1 MALAHNAVQEW
12 NDASRHLLH
21 NCAIGHTIMNK
32 RVLTALYLVSLML
45 LSGCLGSVRDE
56 VVTTELPEDWQT
68 RIGRTVSQPQL
79 VQYDSC
85 MELEYNLKSS
95 IAEEYRTQLLQAV
108 EELYYYGGGF
118 FDDGMVAESAMEDS
132 SASAGSAQPQTRTA
146 GEDFSGTNNQEQGV
160 DEADFIKTDGYYIY
174 VLQGSTLSIM
184 SIPEFGEIDFAS
196 NTTIEGSPISM
207 MLQGDRLIVLS
218 SYNPWSIDSEDPLY
232 EYLRWGGDYSEWR
245 VNSMTK
251 YTTYDISNRTQP
263 EIVQELY
270 LEGYN
275 VDAREIDGSIRAIT
289 HSWLNIPNL
298 MSWLNMPSVYYDLKW
313 DDPERK
319 VYREMIA
326 YETIQSNDE
335 ILGAMDLED
344 LIPKIYQRTNGEI
357 IQHDMRS
364 ESCTNFAKP
373 MDGSSRGFTNIL
385 SLDLFSPTFD
395 FESDHL
401 LGNHPLVYASK
412 DALVLTENSWD
423 WWWFW
428 GQDDAMEMTNIHT
441 FDISVPGVTTYTGSG
456 RIDGQILNQFSI
468 SEYEGVLRVATT
480 VGQWNRWWMDDPEPM
495 SSSVITLVRG
505 VDIETDQQVLL
516 EYGRL
521 DGIAE
526 NERIWSARFVEDRA
540 YLVTFEQIDPLWTI
554 DLSNPT
560 TPTILGE
567 LEVPGVSTYI
577 HPLHD
582 DMLLT
587 IGMGPAGEDGLG
599 LDWSSTRLSTFNISD
614 LTQPAVADTLML
626 SPVEDPETSG
636 WTWSYSEAKY
646 EHKAFQYWGPKE
658 MLAVPLSTY
667 RWVESY
673 NDEGRYNW
681 HYEYVSKAIIV
692 NVDEATGAMSI
703 HGEVN
708 HSSLINQDEGNYW
721 WGGNEN
727 IRRTIFMGD
736 YIYAFSGAGITAHN
750 LTSMELSDVEVFDLD
765 QPEYEYY
772 LY

>member
-1 MALAHNAVQEW
+1 
-12 NDASRHLLH
+12 
-21 NCAIGHTIMNK
+21 MNK
-32 RVLTALYLVSLML
+32 RMVTSIGLVLLML
-45 LSGCLGSVRDE
+45 AAGCIGNVRDE
-56 VVTTELPEDWQT
+56 INFTELPDDWKTKTQ
-68 RIGRTVSQPQL
+68 RTISQPQL
-79 VQYDSC
+79 VQFDSC
-85 MELEYNLKSS
+85 DNMEYSLKAS
-95 IAEEYRTQLLQAV
+95 IAEEYRTELLQAV
-108 EELYYYGGGF
+108 EEMYYWGGGWLE
-118 FDDGMVAESAMEDS
+118 DGMVAEAAMDGDAATS
-132 SASAGSAQPQTRTA
+132 NVAKSQPTRTE

-174 VLQGSTLSIM
+174 VLQGSSLSIM
-184 SIPEFGEIDFAS
+184 EIPEFGEIEFAS
-196 NTTIEGSPISM
+196 NSTIEGSPISM
-207 MLQGDRLIVLS
+207 MLQDDRLIVLS
-218 SYNPWSIDSEDPLY
+218 SYNPWSISSEDDLY
-232 EYLRWGGDYSEWR
+232 EYLRWDGEYSQWR
-245 VNSMTK
+245 VNSLTK
-251 YTTYDISNRTQP
+251 YTTFDISNRSSP
-263 EIVQELY
+263 EIIQELY

-289 HSWLNIPNL
+289 HSWLNIPGLSN
-298 MSWLNMPSVYYDLKW
+298 WLNMPSAYYELQW

-319 VYREMIA
+319 TYREMIA
-326 YETIQSNDE
+326 YETIQANDE
-335 ILGAMDLED
+335 VLEAIALED
-344 LIPKIYQRTNGEI
+344 LVPKIYQRVGGEI
-357 IQHDMRS
+357 IEHDMRS
-364 ESCTNFAKP
+364 ESCENFAQP
-373 MDGSSRGFTNIL
+373 MDGFSRGFTNIL

-401 LGNHPLVYASK
+401 LSNHPLVYASK

-428 GQDDAMEMTNIHT
+428 GQDEVDEMTNIHT

-456 RIDGQILNQFSI
+456 RIDGQILNQFCI
-468 SEYEGVLRVATT
+468 SEHEGVLRIATT
-480 VGQWNRWWMDDPEPM
+480 VGQWNRWWMEDPEPM
-495 SSSVITLVRG
+495 SSSIVTLVRG
-505 VDIETDQQVLL
+505 VNPETDQQVLL

-526 NERIWSARFVEDRA
+526 DERIWSARFVEDRA

-554 DLSNPT
+554 DLSDPA

-582 DMLLT
+582 GMLLT

-614 LTQPAVADTLML
+614 VTQPAVADTLML
-626 SPVEDPETSG
+626 SPVNDPEDNR

-667 RWVESY
+667 RYIESH
-673 NDEGRYNW
+673 DEDVGYHW
-681 HYEYVSKAIIV
+681 SYEYISKAIIV
-692 NVDEATGAMSI
+692 NVDEATGSMSI

-708 HSSLINQDEGNYW
+708 HSSLLNDEERNHW

-727 IRRTIFMGD
+727 IRRTVFMGD
-736 YIYAFSGAGITAHN
+736 YIYAISGAGITAHH
-750 LTSMELSDVEVFDLD
+750 LDTMELSDVVMFEV
-765 QPEYEYY
+765 EYSEYAY
-772 LY
+772 YY

>member
-1 MALAHNAVQEW
+1 
-12 NDASRHLLH
+12 
-21 NCAIGHTIMNK
+21 MNK
-32 RVLTALYLVSLML
+32 RMVTSIVLVLLML
-45 LSGCLGSVRDE
+45 AAGCIGNVRDE
-56 VVTTELPEDWQT
+56 IITELPDDWKTKTQ
-68 RIGRTVSQPQL
+68 RTISQPQL
-79 VQYDSC
+79 VQFDSC
-85 MELEYNLKSS
+85 DDMEYSLKAS
-95 IAEEYRTQLLQAV
+95 IAEEYRTELLQAV
-108 EELYYYGGGF
+108 EEQYYYGWGM
-118 FDDGMVAESAMEDS
+118 FDDGMVAESAMDGDS
-132 SASAGSAQPQTRTA
+132 MASTGSSQPQTRTQ

-174 VLQGSTLSIM
+174 VLQGSSLSIM
-184 SIPEFGEIDFAS
+184 EIPEFGEIEFAS
-196 NTTIEGSPISM
+196 NSSIEGSPISM
-207 MLQGDRLIVLS
+207 MLQDDRLIVLS
-218 SYNPWSIDSEDPLY
+218 SYNPWSINSEDDLY
-232 EYLRWGGDYSEWR
+232 EYLRWGGEYSQWR
-245 VNSMTK
+245 VNSLTK
-251 YTTYDISNRTQP
+251 YTTFDISNRSSP
-263 EIVQELY
+263 EIIQELY
-270 LEGYN
+270 LEGYS

-289 HSWLNIPNL
+289 HSWLNIPGLSN
-298 MSWLNMPSVYYDLKW
+298 WLNMPSAYYELQW

-319 VYREMIA
+319 TYREMIA
-326 YETIQSNDE
+326 YETIQANDE
-335 ILGAMDLED
+335 VLEAIALED
-344 LIPKIYQRTNGEI
+344 LVPKIYQRVGGEI
-357 IQHDMRS
+357 IEHDMRS
-364 ESCTNFAKP
+364 ESCENFAQP
-373 MDGSSRGFTNIL
+373 MDGFSRGFTNIL
-385 SLDLFSPTFD
+385 SLDLFSTTFD

-401 LGNHPLVYASK
+401 LSNHPLVYASK

-428 GQDDAMEMTNIHT
+428 GQDEVDEMTNIHT

-456 RIDGQILNQFSI
+456 RIDGQILNQFCI
-468 SEYEGVLRVATT
+468 SEHEGVLRIATT

-495 SSSVITLVRG
+495 SSSIVTLVRG
-505 VDIETDQQVLL
+505 VNPETDQQVLL

-526 NERIWSARFVEDRA
+526 DERIWSARFVEDRA

-554 DLSNPT
+554 DLSDPA

-582 DMLLT
+582 GMLLT

-614 LTQPAVADTLML
+614 VTQPAVADTLML
-626 SPVEDPETSG
+626 SPVNDPEDNR

-667 RWVESY
+667 RYIESH
-673 NDEGRYNW
+673 DEDVGYHW
-681 HYEYVSKAIIV
+681 SYEYISKAIIV
-692 NVDEATGAMSI
+692 NVDEATGSMSI

-708 HSSLINQDEGNYW
+708 HSSLLNDEGRNHW

-736 YIYAFSGAGITAHN
+736 YIYAISGAGITAHH
-750 LTSMELSDVEVFDLD
+750 LDTMELSDVVMFEVEY
-765 QPEYEYY
+765 PEYAYY
-772 LY
+772 DY

>member
-1 MALAHNAVQEW
+1 
-12 NDASRHLLH
+12 
-21 NCAIGHTIMNK
+21 MNK
-32 RVLTALYLVSLML
+32 RMVISIGLVLLML
-45 LSGCLGSVRDE
+45 AAGCIGNVRDE
-56 VVTTELPEDWQT
+56 INVTVLPEDWKTKTQ
-68 RIGRTVSQPQL
+68 RTISQPQL
-79 VQYDSC
+79 VQFDSC
-85 MELEYNLKSS
+85 DNMEYSLKAS
-95 IAEEYRTQLLQAV
+95 IAEEYRTELLQAV
-108 EELYYYGGGF
+108 EEMYYWGGGWLE
-118 FDDGMVAESAMEDS
+118 DGMVAE
-132 SASAGSAQPQTRTA
+132 ASMDGDTATSNVAKSQPTRTE

-174 VLQGSTLSIM
+174 VLQGSSLSIM
-184 SIPEFGEIDFAS
+184 EIPEFGEIEFAS
-196 NTTIEGSPISM
+196 NSSIEGSPISM
-207 MLQGDRLIVLS
+207 MLQDDRLIVLS
-218 SYNPWSIDSEDPLY
+218 SYNPWSISSEDDLY
-232 EYLRWGGDYSEWR
+232 EYLRWDGEYSQWR
-245 VNSMTK
+245 VNSLTK
-251 YTTYDISNRTQP
+251 YTTFDISNRSSP
-263 EIVQELY
+263 EIIQELY

-289 HSWLNIPNL
+289 HSWLNIPGLSN
-298 MSWLNMPSVYYDLKW
+298 WLNMPSAYYELQW

-319 VYREMIA
+319 TYREMIA
-326 YETIQSNDE
+326 YETIQANDE
-335 ILGAMDLED
+335 VLEAIALED
-344 LIPKIYQRTNGEI
+344 LVPKIYQRVGGEI
-357 IQHDMRS
+357 IEHDMRS
-364 ESCTNFAKP
+364 ESCENFAQP
-373 MDGSSRGFTNIL
+373 MDGFSRGFTNIL

-401 LGNHPLVYASK
+401 LSNHPLVYASK

-428 GQDDAMEMTNIHT
+428 GQDEVDEMTNIHT

-456 RIDGQILNQFSI
+456 RIDGQILNQFCI
-468 SEYEGVLRVATT
+468 SEHEGVLRIATT
-480 VGQWNRWWMDDPEPM
+480 VGQWNRWWMEDPEPM
-495 SSSVITLVRG
+495 SSSIVTLVRG
-505 VDIETDQQVLL
+505 VNPETDQQVLL

-526 NERIWSARFVEDRA
+526 DERIWSARFVEDRA

-554 DLSNPT
+554 DLSDPA

-582 DMLLT
+582 GMLLT

-614 LTQPAVADTLML
+614 VTQPAVADTLML
-626 SPVEDPETSG
+626 SPVNDPEDNR

-667 RWVESY
+667 RYIESH
-673 NDEGRYNW
+673 DEDIGYHW
-681 HYEYVSKAIIV
+681 SYEYISKAIIV
-692 NVDEATGAMSI
+692 NVDEATGSMSI

-708 HSSLINQDEGNYW
+708 HSSLLNHEERNHW

-727 IRRTIFMGD
+727 IRRTVFMGD
-736 YIYAFSGAGITAHN
+736 YIYAISGAGITAHH
-750 LTSMELSDVEVFDLD
+750 LDTMELSDVVMFEV
-765 QPEYEYY
+765 EYSEYAY
-772 LY
+772 YY

>member
-1 MALAHNAVQEW
+1 
-12 NDASRHLLH
+12 
-21 NCAIGHTIMNK
+21 MNK
-32 RVLTALYLVSLML
+32 RMVVSIGLVLLML
-45 LSGCLGSVRDE
+45 AAGCIGNVRDE
-56 VVTTELPEDWQT
+56 INVTVLPEDWKTKTQ
-68 RIGRTVSQPQL
+68 RTISQPQL
-79 VQYDSC
+79 VQFDSC
-85 MELEYNLKSS
+85 DNMEYSLKAS
-95 IAEEYRTQLLQAV
+95 IAEEYRTELLQAV
-108 EELYYYGGGF
+108 EEMYYWGGGWLE
-118 FDDGMVAESAMEDS
+118 DGMVAEAAMDGDAATS
-132 SASAGSAQPQTRTA
+132 NVAKSQPTRTE

-174 VLQGSTLSIM
+174 VLQGSSLSIM
-184 SIPEFGEIDFAS
+184 EIPEFGEVEFAS
-196 NTTIEGSPISM
+196 NSTIEGSPISM
-207 MLQGDRLIVLS
+207 MLQDDRLIVLS
-218 SYNPWSIDSEDPLY
+218 SYNPWSINSEDDLY
-232 EYLRWGGDYSEWR
+232 EYLRWGGEYSQWR
-245 VNSMTK
+245 VNSLTK
-251 YTTYDISNRTQP
+251 YTTFDISNRSSP
-263 EIVQELY
+263 EIIQELY

-289 HSWLNIPNL
+289 HSWLNIPGLSN
-298 MSWLNMPSVYYDLKW
+298 WLNMPSAYYELQW

-319 VYREMIA
+319 TYREMIA
-326 YETIQSNDE
+326 YETIQANDE
-335 ILGAMDLED
+335 VLEAIALED
-344 LIPKIYQRTNGEI
+344 LVPKIYQRVGGEI
-357 IQHDMRS
+357 IEHDMRS
-364 ESCTNFAKP
+364 ESCENFAQP
-373 MDGSSRGFTNIL
+373 MDGFSRGFTNIL

-401 LGNHPLVYASK
+401 LSNHPLVYASK

-428 GQDDAMEMTNIHT
+428 GQDEVDEMTNIHT

-456 RIDGQILNQFSI
+456 RIDGQILNQFCI
-468 SEYEGVLRVATT
+468 SEHEGVLRIATT
-480 VGQWNRWWMDDPEPM
+480 VGQWNRWWMEDPEPM
-495 SSSVITLVRG
+495 SSSIVTLVRG
-505 VDIETDQQVLL
+505 VNPETDQQVLL

-526 NERIWSARFVEDRA
+526 DERIWSARFVEDRA

-554 DLSNPT
+554 DLSDPA

-582 DMLLT
+582 GMLLT

-614 LTQPAVADTLML
+614 VTQPAVADTLML
-626 SPVEDPETSG
+626 SPVNDPEDNR

-667 RWVESY
+667 RYIESH
-673 NDEGRYNW
+673 DEDVGYHW
-681 HYEYVSKAIIV
+681 SYEYISKAIIV
-692 NVDEATGAMSI
+692 NVDEATGSMSI

-708 HSSLINQDEGNYW
+708 HSSLLNDEERNHW

-727 IRRTIFMGD
+727 IRRTVFMGD
-736 YIYAFSGAGITAHN
+736 YIYAISGAGITAHH
-750 LTSMELSDVEVFDLD
+750 LDTMELSDVVMFEV
-765 QPEYEYY
+765 EYSEYAY
-772 LY
+772 YY

>member
-1 MALAHNAVQEW
+1 MGRPKRIAF
-12 NDASRHLLH
+12 LLI
-21 NCAIGHTIMNK
+21 A
-32 RVLTALYLVSLML
+32 LML
-45 LSGCLGSVRDE
+45 SAGCIGNVRDE
-56 VVTTELPEDWQT
+56 IITELPDDWKTKTQ
-68 RIGRTVSQPQL
+68 RTISQPQL
-79 VQYDSC
+79 VQFDSC
-85 MELEYNLKSS
+85 DDMEYSLKAS
-95 IAEEYRTQLLQAV
+95 IAEEYRTELLQAV
-108 EELYYYGGGF
+108 EEIYYWGGGWLE
-118 FDDGMVAESAMEDS
+118 DGMVAEASMDGDSATTTAPKS
-132 SASAGSAQPQTRTA
+132 QPTRTE

-174 VLQGSTLSIM
+174 VLQGSSLSIM
-184 SIPEFGEIDFAS
+184 EIPEFGEIEFTS
-196 NTTIEGSPISM
+196 NFSIEGSPISM

-218 SYNPWSIDSEDPLY
+218 SYNPWSINSEDDLY
-232 EYLRWGGDYSEWR
+232 EYLRWGGEYSQWR
-245 VNSMTK
+245 VNSLTK
-251 YTTYDISNRTQP
+251 YTTFDISNRSSP
-263 EIVQELY
+263 EIIQELY

-275 VDAREIDGSIRAIT
+275 VDAREIDGSVRAIT
-289 HSWLNIPNL
+289 HSWLNIPGLSN
-298 MSWLNMPSVYYDLKW
+298 WLNMPSAYYDLEW

-319 VYREMIA
+319 TYREMIA
-326 YETIQSNDE
+326 YETIQANDKVLE
-335 ILGAMDLED
+335 AIALED
-344 LIPKIYQRTNGEI
+344 LVPKIYQRVDGEI
-357 IQHDMRS
+357 IEHDMRS
-364 ESCTNFAKP
+364 ESCENFAQP
-373 MDGSSRGFTNIL
+373 MDGFSRGFTNIL
-385 SLDLFSPTFD
+385 SLDLFSPRFV

-401 LGNHPLVYASK
+401 LSNHPLVYASK

-428 GQDDAMEMTNIHT
+428 GQDEVDEMTNIHT

-456 RIDGQILNQFSI
+456 RIDGQILNQFCI
-468 SEYEGVLRVATT
+468 SEHEGVLRIATT

-495 SSSVITLVRG
+495 SSSIVTLVRG
-505 VDIETDQQVLL
+505 VNPETDQQVLL

-526 NERIWSARFVEDRA
+526 DERIWSARFVEDRA

-554 DLSNPT
+554 DLSNPA

-582 DMLLT
+582 GMLLT

-614 LTQPAVADTLML
+614 LTQPEVADTLML
-626 SPVEDPETSG
+626 SPVNDPEDNR
-636 WTWSYSEAKY
+636 WTWSYSEAMY

-667 RWVESY
+667 RYIESY
-673 NDEGRYNW
+673 EEGIGYHW
-681 HYEYVSKAIIV
+681 SYEYVSKAIIV
-692 NVDEATGAMSI
+692 NVDEATGSMSV

-708 HSSLINQDEGNYW
+708 HSSLVNHEDVNHW

-736 YIYAFSGAGITAHN
+736 FIYAFSGAGITVHN
-750 LTSMELSDVEVFDLD
+750 LTDMELTDVVMFEVEY
-765 QPEYEYY
+765 PEYAYY
-772 LY
+772 DS

>member
-1 MALAHNAVQEW
+1 ML
-12 NDASRHLLH
+12 
-21 NCAIGHTIMNK
+21 MNK
-32 RVLTALYLVSLML
+32 RMVTSIGLVLLML
-45 LSGCLGSVRDE
+45 AAGCMGNVRDE
-56 VVTTELPEDWQT
+56 INFTELPDDWKTKTQ
-68 RIGRTVSQPQL
+68 RTISQPQL
-79 VQYDSC
+79 VQFDSC
-85 MELEYNLKSS
+85 DNMEYSLKAS
-95 IAEEYRTQLLQAV
+95 IAEEYRTELLQAV
-108 EELYYYGGGF
+108 EEMYYWGGGWLE
-118 FDDGMVAESAMEDS
+118 DGMVAE
-132 SASAGSAQPQTRTA
+132 ASMDGDTATSNVAKSQPTRTE

-174 VLQGSTLSIM
+174 VLQGSSLSIM
-184 SIPEFGEIDFAS
+184 EIPEFGEIEFAS
-196 NTTIEGSPISM
+196 NSTIEGSPISM
-207 MLQGDRLIVLS
+207 MLQDDRLIVLS
-218 SYNPWSIDSEDPLY
+218 SYNPWSISSEDDLY
-232 EYLRWGGDYSEWR
+232 EYLRWGGEYSQWR
-245 VNSMTK
+245 VNSLTK
-251 YTTYDISNRTQP
+251 YTTFDISNRSSP
-263 EIVQELY
+263 EIIQELY

-289 HSWLNIPNL
+289 HSWLNIPGLSN
-298 MSWLNMPSVYYDLKW
+298 WLNMPSAYYELQW

-319 VYREMIA
+319 TYREMIA
-326 YETIQSNDE
+326 YETIQANDE
-335 ILGAMDLED
+335 VLEAIALED
-344 LIPKIYQRTNGEI
+344 LVPKIYQRVGGEI
-357 IQHDMRS
+357 IEHDMRS
-364 ESCTNFAKP
+364 ESCENFAQP
-373 MDGSSRGFTNIL
+373 MDGFSRGFTNIL

-401 LGNHPLVYASK
+401 LSNHPLVYASK

-428 GQDDAMEMTNIHT
+428 GQDEVDEMTNIHT

-456 RIDGQILNQFSI
+456 RIDGQILNQFCI
-468 SEYEGVLRVATT
+468 SEHEGVLRIATT
-480 VGQWNRWWMDDPEPM
+480 VGQWNRWWMEDPEPM
-495 SSSVITLVRG
+495 SSSIVTLVRG
-505 VDIETDQQVLL
+505 VNPETDQQVLL

-526 NERIWSARFVEDRA
+526 DERIWSARFVEDRA

-554 DLSNPT
+554 DLSDPA

-582 DMLLT
+582 GMLLT

-614 LTQPAVADTLML
+614 VTQPAVADTLML
-626 SPVEDPETSG
+626 SPVNDPEDNR

-667 RWVESY
+667 RYIESH
-673 NDEGRYNW
+673 DEDVGYHW
-681 HYEYVSKAIIV
+681 SYEYISKAIIV
-692 NVDEATGAMSI
+692 NVDEATGGMSI

-708 HSSLINQDEGNYW
+708 HSSLLNDEERNHW

-727 IRRTIFMGD
+727 IRRTVFMGD
-736 YIYAFSGAGITAHN
+736 YIYAISGAGITAHH
-750 LTSMELSDVEVFDLD
+750 LDTMELSDVVMFEVEY
-765 QPEYEYY
+765 PEYAYY
-772 LY
+772 DY

>member
-1 MALAHNAVQEW
+1 
-12 NDASRHLLH
+12 
-21 NCAIGHTIMNK
+21 MNK
-32 RVLTALYLVSLML
+32 RMVTSIGLVLLML
-45 LSGCLGSVRDE
+45 AAGCIGNVRDE
-56 VVTTELPEDWQT
+56 INFTELPDDWKTKTQ
-68 RIGRTVSQPQL
+68 RTISQPQL
-79 VQYDSC
+79 VQFDSC
-85 MELEYNLKSS
+85 DDMEYSLKAS
-95 IAEEYRTQLLQAV
+95 IAEEYRTELLQAV
-108 EELYYYGGGF
+108 EEMYYWGGGWLE
-118 FDDGMVAESAMEDS
+118 DGMVAE
-132 SASAGSAQPQTRTA
+132 ASMDGDTAESNVAKSQPTRTE

-174 VLQGSTLSIM
+174 VLQGSSLSIM
-184 SIPEFGEIDFAS
+184 EIPEFGEIEFAS
-196 NTTIEGSPISM
+196 NFSIEGSPISM

-218 SYNPWSIDSEDPLY
+218 SYNPWSINSENDLY
-232 EYLRWGGDYSEWR
+232 EYLRWGGEYSQWR
-245 VNSMTK
+245 VNSLTK
-251 YTTYDISNRTQP
+251 YTTFDISNRSSP
-263 EIVQELY
+263 EIIQELY

-289 HSWLNIPNL
+289 HSWLNIPGLSN
-298 MSWLNMPSVYYDLKW
+298 WLNMPSAYYELEW

-319 VYREMIA
+319 TYREMIA
-326 YETIQSNDE
+326 YETIQANDE
-335 ILGAMDLED
+335 VLEAIALED
-344 LIPKIYQRTNGEI
+344 LVPKIYQRVDGEI
-357 IQHDMRS
+357 IEHDMRS
-364 ESCTNFAKP
+364 ESCENFAQP
-373 MDGSSRGFTNIL
+373 MDGFSRGFTNIL
-385 SLDLFSPTFD
+385 SLDLFSPTFN

-401 LGNHPLVYASK
+401 LSNHPLVYASK

-428 GQDDAMEMTNIHT
+428 GQDEVDEMTNIHT

-456 RIDGQILNQFSI
+456 RIDGQILNQFCI
-468 SEYEGVLRVATT
+468 SEHEGVLRIATT
-480 VGQWNRWWMDDPEPM
+480 VGQWNRWWMEDPEPM
-495 SSSVITLVRG
+495 SSSLITLVRG
-505 VDIETDQQVLL
+505 VNPETDQQVLL

-526 NERIWSARFVEDRA
+526 DERIWSARFVEDRA

-554 DLSNPT
+554 DLSNPA

-626 SPVEDPETSG
+626 SPVNDPEDNR
-636 WTWSYSEAKY
+636 WTWSYSEAMY

-667 RWVESY
+667 RYIESY
-673 NDEGRYNW
+673 EEGIGYHW
-681 HYEYVSKAIIV
+681 SYEYVSKAIIV
-692 NVDEATGAMSI
+692 NVDEATGNMSV

-708 HSSLINQDEGNYW
+708 HSSLVNHEGVNHW

-736 YIYAFSGAGITAHN
+736 FIYAFSGAGITVHN
-750 LTSMELSDVEVFDLD
+750 LTGMELTDVVVFEIEY
-765 QPEYEYY
+765 PEYAYY
-772 LY
+772 DS

>member
-1 MALAHNAVQEW
+1 MALAHNGVRPCVKSIYQ
-12 NDASRHLLH
+12 LLH
-21 NCAIGHTIMNK
+21 NVAVCHRIMNK
-32 RVLTALYLVSLML
+32 RIVTAFGLVSIML
-45 LSGCLGSVRDE
+45 LAGCLGSVRDE
-56 VVTTELPEDWQT
+56 VISTELPEDWKT
-68 RIGRTVSQPQL
+68 KTGRTISQPQL
-79 VQYDSC
+79 IQFDSC
-85 MELEYNLKSS
+85 ADMEYELKAS

-108 EELYYYGGGF
+108 EELYYFGGGF
-118 FDDGMVAESAMEDS
+118 LEDGMVAESAMDDN
-132 SASAGSAQPQTRTA
+132 SASTGSTQSQTRTQ

-184 SIPEFGEIDFAS
+184 NVPEYGEIDFAS
-196 NTTIEGSPISM
+196 NTSIEGSPISM
-207 MLQGDRLIVLS
+207 MLRGDRLIVLS
-218 SYNPWSIDSEDPLY
+218 SYNPWSIDSDDDLY

-245 VNSMTK
+245 VSSMTK
-251 YTTYDISNRTQP
+251 YTTFDISNRSNP
-263 EIVQELY
+263 EIIQELY

-275 VDAREIDGSIRAIT
+275 VDAREIDGSVRAIT
-289 HSWLNIPNL
+289 YSWLNIPGL
-298 MSWLNMPSVYYDLKW
+298 LSWLNMPSAYYELQW

-319 VYREMIA
+319 SYREMIA
-326 YETIQSNDE
+326 YETIQANDE
-335 ILGAMDLED
+335 ILQAIELEE
-344 LIPKIYQRTNGEI
+344 LVPKIYQRINGEI
-357 IQHDMRS
+357 IEHDMRS
-364 ESCTNFAKP
+364 ESCENFAKP
-373 MDGSSRGFTNIL
+373 MDGFSRGFTNIL

-395 FESDHL
+395 YESDHL
-401 LGNHPLVYASK
+401 LSNHPLVYASK
-412 DALVLTENSWD
+412 DVLVLTENSWD

-428 GQDDAMEMTNIHT
+428 GQDGVMEMTNIHT
-441 FDISVPGVTTYTGSG
+441 FDISVPGITTYTGSG

-480 VGQWNRWWMDDPEPM
+480 VGQWNRWWMEDPEPM

-505 VDIETDQQVLL
+505 VDPQTDQQILL

-526 NERIWSARFVEDRA
+526 DERIWSARFVEDRA

-554 DLSNPT
+554 DLSNPM

-626 SPVEDPETSG
+626 SPVDDPENNR
-636 WTWSYSEAKY
+636 WTWSYSEAMY

-667 RWVESY
+667 RWVEHY
-673 NDEGRYNW
+673 DEKGHYNW

-692 NVDEATGAMSI
+692 NVDEASGSMSV

-708 HSSLINQDEGNYW
+708 HSSLINQDQGNYW
-721 WGGNEN
+721 WGGDEN

-736 YIYAFSGAGITAHN
+736 FIYAFSGAGITAHN
-750 LTSMELSDVEVFDLD
+750 LTTMELSDVVMFDIEIPD
-765 QPEYEYY
+765 YAYYEY
-772 LY
+772 

>member
-1 MALAHNAVQEW
+1 
-12 NDASRHLLH
+12 
-21 NCAIGHTIMNK
+21 MNK
-32 RVLTALYLVSLML
+32 RMVTSIGLVLLML
-45 LSGCLGSVRDE
+45 AAGCIGNVRDE
-56 VVTTELPEDWQT
+56 INFTELPDDWKTKTQ
-68 RIGRTVSQPQL
+68 RTISQPQL
-79 VQYDSC
+79 VQFDSC
-85 MELEYNLKSS
+85 DDMEYSLKAS
-95 IAEEYRTQLLQAV
+95 IAEEYRTELLQAV
-108 EELYYYGGGF
+108 EEMYYWGGGWLE
-118 FDDGMVAESAMEDS
+118 DGMVAE
-132 SASAGSAQPQTRTA
+132 ASMDGDTAESNVAKSQPTRTE

-174 VLQGSTLSIM
+174 VLQGSSLSIM
-184 SIPEFGEIDFAS
+184 EIPEFGEIEFAS
-196 NTTIEGSPISM
+196 NFSIEGSPISM

-218 SYNPWSIDSEDPLY
+218 SYNPWSINSENDLY
-232 EYLRWGGDYSEWR
+232 EYLRWGGEYSQWR
-245 VNSMTK
+245 VNSLTK
-251 YTTYDISNRTQP
+251 YTTFDISNRSSP
-263 EIVQELY
+263 EIIQELY

-289 HSWLNIPNL
+289 HSWLNIPGLSN
-298 MSWLNMPSVYYDLKW
+298 WLNMPSAYYELEW

-319 VYREMIA
+319 TYREMIA
-326 YETIQSNDE
+326 YETIQANDE
-335 ILGAMDLED
+335 VLEAIALED
-344 LIPKIYQRTNGEI
+344 LVPKIYQRVDGEI
-357 IQHDMRS
+357 IEHDMRS
-364 ESCTNFAKP
+364 ESCENFAQP
-373 MDGSSRGFTNIL
+373 MDGFSRGFTNIL
-385 SLDLFSPTFD
+385 SLDLFSPTFN

-401 LGNHPLVYASK
+401 LSNHPLVYASK

-428 GQDDAMEMTNIHT
+428 GQDEVDEMTNIHT

-456 RIDGQILNQFSI
+456 RIDGQILNQFCI
-468 SEYEGVLRVATT
+468 SEHEGVLRIATT
-480 VGQWNRWWMDDPEPM
+480 VGQWNRWWMEDPEPM
-495 SSSVITLVRG
+495 SSSLITLVRG
-505 VDIETDQQVLL
+505 VNPETDQQVLL

-526 NERIWSARFVEDRA
+526 DERIWSARFVEDRA

-554 DLSNPT
+554 DLSNPA

-582 DMLLT
+582 GMLLT

-626 SPVEDPETSG
+626 SPVNDPEDNR
-636 WTWSYSEAKY
+636 WTWSYSEAMY

-667 RWVESY
+667 RYIESY
-673 NDEGRYNW
+673 EEGIGYHW
-681 HYEYVSKAIIV
+681 SYEYVSKAIIV
-692 NVDEATGAMSI
+692 NVDEATGNMSV

-708 HSSLINQDEGNYW
+708 HSSLVNHEGVNHW

-736 YIYAFSGAGITAHN
+736 FIYAFSGAGITVHN
-750 LTSMELSDVEVFDLD
+750 LTGMELTDVVVFEIEY
-765 QPEYEYY
+765 PEYAYY
-772 LY
+772 DS

>member
-1 MALAHNAVQEW
+1 MLAAG
-12 NDASRHLLH
+12 
-21 NCAIGHTIMNK
+21 CIGN
-32 RVLTALYLVSLML
+32 
-45 LSGCLGSVRDE
+45 VRDE
-56 VVTTELPEDWQT
+56 INVTVLPEDWKTKTQ
-68 RIGRTVSQPQL
+68 RTISQPQL
-79 VQYDSC
+79 VQFDSC
-85 MELEYNLKSS
+85 DNMEYSLKAS
-95 IAEEYRTQLLQAV
+95 IAEEYRTELLQAV
-108 EELYYYGGGF
+108 EEMYYWGGGWLE
-118 FDDGMVAESAMEDS
+118 DGMVAE
-132 SASAGSAQPQTRTA
+132 ASMDGDTATSNVAKSQPTRTE

-174 VLQGSTLSIM
+174 VLQGSSLSIM
-184 SIPEFGEIDFAS
+184 EIPEFGEIEFAS
-196 NTTIEGSPISM
+196 NSSIEGSPISM
-207 MLQGDRLIVLS
+207 MLQDDRLIVLS
-218 SYNPWSIDSEDPLY
+218 SYNPWSISSEDDLY
-232 EYLRWGGDYSEWR
+232 EYLRWGGEYSQWR
-245 VNSMTK
+245 VNSLTK
-251 YTTYDISNRTQP
+251 YTTFDISNRSSP
-263 EIVQELY
+263 EIIQELY

-289 HSWLNIPNL
+289 HSWLNIPGLSN
-298 MSWLNMPSVYYDLKW
+298 WLNMPSAYYELQW

-319 VYREMIA
+319 AYREMIA
-326 YETIQSNDE
+326 YETIQANDE
-335 ILGAMDLED
+335 VLEAIALED
-344 LIPKIYQRTNGEI
+344 LVPKIYQRVGGEI
-357 IQHDMRS
+357 IEHDMRS
-364 ESCTNFAKP
+364 ESCENFAQP
-373 MDGSSRGFTNIL
+373 MDGFSRGFTNIL

-401 LGNHPLVYASK
+401 LSNHPLVYASK

-428 GQDDAMEMTNIHT
+428 GQDEVDEMTNIHT

-456 RIDGQILNQFSI
+456 RIDGQILNQFCI
-468 SEYEGVLRVATT
+468 SEHEGVLRIATT
-480 VGQWNRWWMDDPEPM
+480 VGQWNRWWMEDPEPM
-495 SSSVITLVRG
+495 SSSIVTLVRG
-505 VDIETDQQVLL
+505 VNPETDQQVLL

-526 NERIWSARFVEDRA
+526 DERIWSARFVEDRA

-554 DLSNPT
+554 DLSDPA

-582 DMLLT
+582 GMLLT

-614 LTQPAVADTLML
+614 VTQPAVADTLML
-626 SPVEDPETSG
+626 SPVNDPEDNR

-667 RWVESY
+667 RYIESH
-673 NDEGRYNW
+673 DEDIGYHW
-681 HYEYVSKAIIV
+681 SYEYISKAIIV
-692 NVDEATGAMSI
+692 NVDEATGSMSI

-708 HSSLINQDEGNYW
+708 HSSLLNDEERNHW

-727 IRRTIFMGD
+727 IRRTVFMGD
-736 YIYAFSGAGITAHN
+736 YIYAISGAGITAHH
-750 LTSMELSDVEVFDLD
+750 LDTMELSDVVMFEVEY
-765 QPEYEYY
+765 PEYAYY
-772 LY
+772 DY

>member
-1 MALAHNAVQEW
+1 MVT
-12 NDASRHLLH
+12 S
-21 NCAIGHTIMNK
+21 IGL
-32 RVLTALYLVSLML
+32 VLLML
-45 LSGCLGSVRDE
+45 AAGCIGNVRDE
-56 VVTTELPEDWQT
+56 IIIELPDDWKT
-68 RIGRTVSQPQL
+68 KTSRTISQPQL
-79 VQYDSC
+79 VQFDSC
-85 MELEYNLKSS
+85 DNMEYSLKAS
-95 IAEEYRTQLLQAV
+95 IAEEYRTELLQAV
-108 EELYYYGGGF
+108 EEMYYWGGGWLE
-118 FDDGMVAESAMEDS
+118 DGMVAEAAMDGDAATS
-132 SASAGSAQPQTRTA
+132 NVAKSQPTRTE

-174 VLQGSTLSIM
+174 VLQGSSLSIM
-184 SIPEFGEIDFAS
+184 EIPEFGEVEFAS
-196 NTTIEGSPISM
+196 NSTIEGSPISM
-207 MLQGDRLIVLS
+207 MLQDDRLIVLS
-218 SYNPWSIDSEDPLY
+218 SYNPWSINSEDDLY
-232 EYLRWGGDYSEWR
+232 EYLRWGGEYSQWR
-245 VNSMTK
+245 VNSLTK
-251 YTTYDISNRTQP
+251 YTTFDISNRSSP
-263 EIVQELY
+263 EIIQELY

-289 HSWLNIPNL
+289 HSWLNIPGLSN
-298 MSWLNMPSVYYDLKW
+298 WLNMPSAYYELQW

-319 VYREMIA
+319 TYREMIA
-326 YETIQSNDE
+326 YETIQANDE
-335 ILGAMDLED
+335 VLEAIALED
-344 LIPKIYQRTNGEI
+344 LVPKIYQRVGGEI
-357 IQHDMRS
+357 VEHDMRS
-364 ESCTNFAKP
+364 ESCENFAQP
-373 MDGSSRGFTNIL
+373 MDGFSRGFTNIL

-401 LGNHPLVYASK
+401 LSNHPLVYASK

-428 GQDDAMEMTNIHT
+428 GQDDVDEMTNIHT

-456 RIDGQILNQFSI
+456 RIDGQILNQFCI
-468 SEYEGVLRVATT
+468 SEHEGVLRIATT
-480 VGQWNRWWMDDPEPM
+480 VGQWNRWWMEDPEPM
-495 SSSVITLVRG
+495 SSSIVTLVRG
-505 VDIETDQQVLL
+505 VNPETDQQVLL

-526 NERIWSARFVEDRA
+526 DERIWSARFVEDRA

-554 DLSNPT
+554 DLSDPA

-582 DMLLT
+582 GMLLT

-614 LTQPAVADTLML
+614 VTQPAVADTLML
-626 SPVEDPETSG
+626 SPVNDPEDNR

-667 RWVESY
+667 RYIESH
-673 NDEGRYNW
+673 DEDVGYHW
-681 HYEYVSKAIIV
+681 SYEYISKAIIV
-692 NVDEATGAMSI
+692 NVDEATGSMSI

-708 HSSLINQDEGNYW
+708 HSSLLNDEERNHW

-727 IRRTIFMGD
+727 IRRTVFMGD
-736 YIYAFSGAGITAHN
+736 YIYAISGAGITAHH
-750 LTSMELSDVEVFDLD
+750 LDTMELSDVVMFEV
-765 QPEYEYY
+765 EYSEYAY
-772 LY
+772 YY

>member
-1 MALAHNAVQEW
+1 
-12 NDASRHLLH
+12 
-21 NCAIGHTIMNK
+21 MNK
-32 RVLTALYLVSLML
+32 RMVTSIVLVLLML
-45 LSGCLGSVRDE
+45 AAGCIGNVRDE
-56 VVTTELPEDWQT
+56 MNFTELPDDWKTKTQ
-68 RIGRTVSQPQL
+68 RTISQPQL
-79 VQYDSC
+79 VQFDSC
-85 MELEYNLKSS
+85 DNMEYSLKAS
-95 IAEEYRTQLLQAV
+95 IAEEYRTELLQAV
-108 EELYYYGGGF
+108 EEMYYWGGGWLE
-118 FDDGMVAESAMEDS
+118 DGMVAE
-132 SASAGSAQPQTRTA
+132 ASMDGDTATSNVAKSQPTRTE

-174 VLQGSTLSIM
+174 VLQGSSLSIM
-184 SIPEFGEIDFAS
+184 EIPEFGEIEFAS
-196 NTTIEGSPISM
+196 NSSIEGSPISM
-207 MLQGDRLIVLS
+207 MLQDDRLIVLS
-218 SYNPWSIDSEDPLY
+218 SYNPWSISSEDDLY
-232 EYLRWGGDYSEWR
+232 EYLRWGGEYSQWR
-245 VNSMTK
+245 VNSLTK
-251 YTTYDISNRTQP
+251 YTTFDISNRSSP
-263 EIVQELY
+263 EIIQELY

-289 HSWLNIPNL
+289 HSWLNIPGLSN
-298 MSWLNMPSVYYDLKW
+298 WLNMPSAYYELQW

-319 VYREMIA
+319 TYREMIA
-326 YETIQSNDE
+326 YETIQANDE
-335 ILGAMDLED
+335 VLEAIALED
-344 LIPKIYQRTNGEI
+344 LVPKIYQRVGGEI
-357 IQHDMRS
+357 IEHDMRS
-364 ESCTNFAKP
+364 ESCENFAQP
-373 MDGSSRGFTNIL
+373 MDGFSRGFTNIL

-401 LGNHPLVYASK
+401 LSNHPLVYASK

-428 GQDDAMEMTNIHT
+428 GQDEVDEMTNIHT

-456 RIDGQILNQFSI
+456 RIDGQILNQFCI
-468 SEYEGVLRVATT
+468 SEHEGVLRIATT
-480 VGQWNRWWMDDPEPM
+480 VGQWNRWWMEDPEPM
-495 SSSVITLVRG
+495 SSSIVTLVRG
-505 VDIETDQQVLL
+505 VNPETDQQVLL

-526 NERIWSARFVEDRA
+526 DERIWSARFVEDRA

-554 DLSNPT
+554 DLSDPA

-582 DMLLT
+582 GMLLT

-614 LTQPAVADTLML
+614 VTQPAVADTLML
-626 SPVEDPETSG
+626 SPVNDPEDNR

-667 RWVESY
+667 RYIESH
-673 NDEGRYNW
+673 DEDVGYHW
-681 HYEYVSKAIIV
+681 SYEYISKAIIV
-692 NVDEATGAMSI
+692 NVDEATGSMSI

-708 HSSLINQDEGNYW
+708 HSSLLNDEERNHW

-727 IRRTIFMGD
+727 IRRTVFMGD
-736 YIYAFSGAGITAHN
+736 YIYAISGAGITAHH
-750 LTSMELSDVEVFDLD
+750 LDTMELSDVVMFEVEY
-765 QPEYEYY
+765 PEYAYY
-772 LY
+772 DY

>member
-1 MALAHNAVQEW
+1 
-12 NDASRHLLH
+12 
-21 NCAIGHTIMNK
+21 MNK
-32 RVLTALYLVSLML
+32 RMVTSIGLVLLML
-45 LSGCLGSVRDE
+45 AAGCIGNVRDE
-56 VVTTELPEDWQT
+56 INVTVLPEDWKTKTQ
-68 RIGRTVSQPQL
+68 RTISQPQL
-79 VQYDSC
+79 VQFDSC
-85 MELEYNLKSS
+85 DNMEYSLKAS
-95 IAEEYRTQLLQAV
+95 IAEEYRTELLQAV
-108 EELYYYGGGF
+108 EEMYYWGGGWLE
-118 FDDGMVAESAMEDS
+118 DGMVAE
-132 SASAGSAQPQTRTA
+132 ASMDGDTATSNVAKSQPTRTE

-174 VLQGSTLSIM
+174 VLQGSSLSIM
-184 SIPEFGEIDFAS
+184 EIPEFGEIEFAS
-196 NTTIEGSPISM
+196 NSTIEGSPISM
-207 MLQGDRLIVLS
+207 MLEDDRLIVLS
-218 SYNPWSIDSEDPLY
+218 SYNPWSINSEDDLY
-232 EYLRWGGDYSEWR
+232 EYLRWGGEYSQWR
-245 VNSMTK
+245 VNSLTK
-251 YTTYDISNRTQP
+251 YTTFDISNRSSP
-263 EIVQELY
+263 EIIQELY

-289 HSWLNIPNL
+289 HSWLNIPGLSN
-298 MSWLNMPSVYYDLKW
+298 WLNMPSAYYELQW

-319 VYREMIA
+319 TYREMIA
-326 YETIQSNDE
+326 YETIQANDE
-335 ILGAMDLED
+335 VLEAIALED
-344 LIPKIYQRTNGEI
+344 LVPKIYQRVGGEI
-357 IQHDMRS
+357 IEHDMRS
-364 ESCTNFAKP
+364 ESCENFAQP
-373 MDGSSRGFTNIL
+373 MDGFSRGFTNIL

-401 LGNHPLVYASK
+401 LSNHPLVYASK

-428 GQDDAMEMTNIHT
+428 GQDDVDEMTNIHT

-456 RIDGQILNQFSI
+456 RIDGQILNQFCI
-468 SEYEGVLRVATT
+468 SEHEGVLRIATT
-480 VGQWNRWWMDDPEPM
+480 VGQWNRWWMEDPEPM
-495 SSSVITLVRG
+495 SSSIVTLVRG
-505 VDIETDQQVLL
+505 VNPETDQQVLL

-526 NERIWSARFVEDRA
+526 DERIWSARFVEDRA

-554 DLSNPT
+554 DLSDPA

-582 DMLLT
+582 GMLLT

-614 LTQPAVADTLML
+614 VTQPAVADTLML
-626 SPVEDPETSG
+626 SPVNDPEDNR

-667 RWVESY
+667 RYIESH
-673 NDEGRYNW
+673 DEDIGYHW
-681 HYEYVSKAIIV
+681 SYEYISKAIIV
-692 NVDEATGAMSI
+692 NVDEATGSMSI

-708 HSSLINQDEGNYW
+708 HSSLLNDEERNHW

-727 IRRTIFMGD
+727 IRRTVFMGD
-736 YIYAFSGAGITAHN
+736 YIYAISGAGITAHH
-750 LTSMELSDVEVFDLD
+750 LDTMELSDVVMFEVEY
-765 QPEYEYY
+765 PEYAYY
-772 LY
+772 DY

>member
-1 MALAHNAVQEW
+1 
-12 NDASRHLLH
+12 
-21 NCAIGHTIMNK
+21 MNK
-32 RVLTALYLVSLML
+32 RMVVSIGLVLLML
-45 LSGCLGSVRDE
+45 AAGCIGNVRDE
-56 VVTTELPEDWQT
+56 INVTVLPEDWKTKTQ
-68 RIGRTVSQPQL
+68 RTISQPQL
-79 VQYDSC
+79 VQFDSC
-85 MELEYNLKSS
+85 DNMEYSLKAS
-95 IAEEYRTQLLQAV
+95 IAEEYRTELLQAV
-108 EELYYYGGGF
+108 EEMYYWGGGWLE
-118 FDDGMVAESAMEDS
+118 DGMVAE
-132 SASAGSAQPQTRTA
+132 ASMDGDTATSNVAKSQPTRTE

-174 VLQGSTLSIM
+174 VLQGSSLSIM
-184 SIPEFGEIDFAS
+184 EIPEFGEIEFAS
-196 NTTIEGSPISM
+196 NSSIEGSPISM
-207 MLQGDRLIVLS
+207 MLQDDRLIVLS
-218 SYNPWSIDSEDPLY
+218 SYNPWSISSEDDLY
-232 EYLRWGGDYSEWR
+232 EYLRWGGEYSQWR
-245 VNSMTK
+245 VNSLTK
-251 YTTYDISNRTQP
+251 YTTFDISNRSSP
-263 EIVQELY
+263 EIIQELY

-289 HSWLNIPNL
+289 HSWLNIPGLSN
-298 MSWLNMPSVYYDLKW
+298 WLNMPSAYYELQW

-319 VYREMIA
+319 AYREMIA
-326 YETIQSNDE
+326 YETIQANDE
-335 ILGAMDLED
+335 VLEAIALED
-344 LIPKIYQRTNGEI
+344 LVPKIYQRVGGEI
-357 IQHDMRS
+357 IEHDMRS
-364 ESCTNFAKP
+364 ESCENFAQP
-373 MDGSSRGFTNIL
+373 MDGFSRGFTNIL

-401 LGNHPLVYASK
+401 LSNHPLVYASK

-428 GQDDAMEMTNIHT
+428 GQDEVDEMTNIHT

-456 RIDGQILNQFSI
+456 RIDGQILNQFCI
-468 SEYEGVLRVATT
+468 SEHEGVLRIATT
-480 VGQWNRWWMDDPEPM
+480 VGQWNRWWMEDPEPM
-495 SSSVITLVRG
+495 SSSIVTLVRG
-505 VDIETDQQVLL
+505 VNPETDQQVLL

-526 NERIWSARFVEDRA
+526 DERIWSARFVEDRA

-554 DLSNPT
+554 DLSDPA

-582 DMLLT
+582 GMLLT

-614 LTQPAVADTLML
+614 VTQPAVADTLML
-626 SPVEDPETSG
+626 SPVNDPEDNR

-667 RWVESY
+667 RYIESH
-673 NDEGRYNW
+673 DEDIGYHW
-681 HYEYVSKAIIV
+681 SYEYISKAIIV
-692 NVDEATGAMSI
+692 NVDEATGSMSI

-708 HSSLINQDEGNYW
+708 HSSLLNDEERNHW

-727 IRRTIFMGD
+727 IRRTVFMGD
-736 YIYAFSGAGITAHN
+736 YIYAISGAGITAHH
-750 LTSMELSDVEVFDLD
+750 LDTMELSDVVMFEVEY
-765 QPEYEYY
+765 PEYAYY
-772 LY
+772 DY

>member
-1 MALAHNAVQEW
+1 MALAHNGVRPCVKSIYQ
-12 NDASRHLLH
+12 LLH
-21 NCAIGHTIMNK
+21 NVAVCHRIMNK
-32 RVLTALYLVSLML
+32 RIVTAFGLVSIML
-45 LSGCLGSVRDE
+45 LAGCLGSVRDE
-56 VVTTELPEDWQT
+56 VISTELPEDWKT
-68 RIGRTVSQPQL
+68 KTGRTISQPQL
-79 VQYDSC
+79 IQFDSC
-85 MELEYNLKSS
+85 ADMEYELKAS

-108 EELYYYGGGF
+108 EELYYFGGGF
-118 FDDGMVAESAMEDS
+118 LEDGMVAESAMDDD
-132 SASAGSAQPQTRTA
+132 SASTGSTQSQTRTQ

-184 SIPEFGEIDFAS
+184 NVPEYGEIDFAS
-196 NTTIEGSPISM
+196 NTSIEGSPISM
-207 MLQGDRLIVLS
+207 MLRGDRLIVLS
-218 SYNPWSIDSEDPLY
+218 SYNPWSIDSDDDLY

-245 VNSMTK
+245 VSSMTK
-251 YTTYDISNRTQP
+251 YTTFDISNRSNP
-263 EIVQELY
+263 EIIQELY

-275 VDAREIDGSIRAIT
+275 VDAREIDGSVRAIT
-289 HSWLNIPNL
+289 YSWLNIPGL
-298 MSWLNMPSVYYDLKW
+298 LSWLNMPSAYYELQW

-319 VYREMIA
+319 SYREMIA
-326 YETIQSNDE
+326 YETIQANDE
-335 ILGAMDLED
+335 ILQAIELEE
-344 LIPKIYQRTNGEI
+344 LVPKIYQRINGEI
-357 IQHDMRS
+357 IEHDMRS
-364 ESCTNFAKP
+364 ESCENFAKP
-373 MDGSSRGFTNIL
+373 MDGFSRGFTNIL

-395 FESDHL
+395 YESDHL
-401 LGNHPLVYASK
+401 LSNHPLVYASM
-412 DALVLTENSWD
+412 DVLVLTENSWD

-428 GQDDAMEMTNIHT
+428 GQDGVMEMTNIHT
-441 FDISVPGVTTYTGSG
+441 FDISVPGITTYTGSG

-480 VGQWNRWWMDDPEPM
+480 VGQWNRWWMEDPEPM

-505 VDIETDQQVLL
+505 VDPQTDQQILL

-526 NERIWSARFVEDRA
+526 DERIWSARFVEDRA

-554 DLSNPT
+554 DLSNPM

-626 SPVEDPETSG
+626 SPVDDPENNR
-636 WTWSYSEAKY
+636 WTWSYSEAMY

-667 RWVESY
+667 RWVEHY
-673 NDEGRYNW
+673 DEKGHYNW

-692 NVDEATGAMSI
+692 NVDEASGSMSV

-708 HSSLINQDEGNYW
+708 HSSLINQDQGNYW
-721 WGGNEN
+721 WGGDEN

-736 YIYAFSGAGITAHN
+736 FIYAFSGAGITAHN
-750 LTSMELSDVEVFDLD
+750 LTTMELSDVVMFDIEIPD
-765 QPEYEYY
+765 YAYYEY
-772 LY
+772 

>member
-1 MALAHNAVQEW
+1 MPPVVMGRSTRIAF
-12 NDASRHLLH
+12 LLV
-21 NCAIGHTIMNK
+21 A
-32 RVLTALYLVSLML
+32 LML
-45 LSGCLGSVRDE
+45 SAGCIGNVRDE
-56 VVTTELPEDWQT
+56 IITELPDDWKTKTQ
-68 RIGRTVSQPQL
+68 RTISQPQL
-79 VQYDSC
+79 VQFDSC
-85 MELEYNLKSS
+85 EDMEYSLKSS

-108 EELYYYGGGF
+108 EEQYYYGGGM
-118 FDDGMVAESAMEDS
+118 FDDGMVAESAMDGDS
-132 SASAGSAQPQTRTA
+132 MASTGSSQPQTRTQ

-174 VLQGSTLSIM
+174 ALQGPSLSIM
-184 SIPEFGEIDFAS
+184 EIPEFGEIEFAS
-196 NTTIEGSPISM
+196 NSSIEGSPISM
-207 MLQGDRLIVLS
+207 MLQDDRLIVLS
-218 SYNPWSIDSEDPLY
+218 SYNPWSINSEDDLY
-232 EYLRWGGDYSEWR
+232 EYLRWGGKYSQWR
-245 VNSMTK
+245 VNSLTK
-251 YTTYDISNRTQP
+251 YTTFDISNRSSP
-263 EIVQELY
+263 EIIQELY

-275 VDAREIDGSIRAIT
+275 VDAREIDGSVRAIT
-289 HSWLNIPNL
+289 HSWLNIPDLSN
-298 MSWLNMPSVYYDLKW
+298 WLNMPSAYYDLEW
-313 DDPERK
+313 DNPERK
-319 VYREMIA
+319 TYREMIA
-326 YETIQSNDE
+326 YETIQANDE
-335 ILGAMDLED
+335 VLEAIALED
-344 LIPKIYQRTNGEI
+344 LVPKIYQRVDGEI
-357 IQHDMRS
+357 IEHDMRS
-364 ESCTNFAKP
+364 ESCENFAQP
-373 MDGSSRGFTNIL
+373 MDGFSRGFTNIL

-401 LGNHPLVYASK
+401 LSNHPLVYASK

-428 GQDDAMEMTNIHT
+428 GQDEVDEMTNIHT
-441 FDISVPGVTTYTGSG
+441 FDISVSGVTTYTGSG
-456 RIDGQILNQFSI
+456 RIDGQILNQFCI
-468 SEYEGVLRVATT
+468 SEHEGVLRIATT
-480 VGQWNRWWMDDPEPM
+480 VGQWNRWWMEDPEPM
-495 SSSVITLVRG
+495 SSSLITLVRG
-505 VDIETDQQVLL
+505 VNPETDQQVLL

-526 NERIWSARFVEDRA
+526 DERIWSARFVEDRA

-554 DLSNPT
+554 DLSNPA

-582 DMLLT
+582 GMLLT

-626 SPVEDPETSG
+626 SPVNDPEDNR

-667 RWVESY
+667 RYIESY
-673 NDEGRYNW
+673 EEGIGYHW
-681 HYEYVSKAIIV
+681 SYEYISKAIIV
-692 NVDEATGAMSI
+692 NVDEATGSMSI

-708 HSSLINQDEGNYW
+708 HSSLLNHEERNHW

-736 YIYAFSGAGITAHN
+736 YIYAISGAGITAHH
-750 LTSMELSDVEVFDLD
+750 LDTMELSDVVMFEV
-765 QPEYEYY
+765 EYSEYAY
-772 LY
+772 YY

>member
-1 MALAHNAVQEW
+1 MDKRMVT
-12 NDASRHLLH
+12 S
-21 NCAIGHTIMNK
+21 IGL
-32 RVLTALYLVSLML
+32 VLLML
-45 LSGCLGSVRDE
+45 AAGCIGNVRDE
-56 VVTTELPEDWQT
+56 INFTELPDDWKTKTQ
-68 RIGRTVSQPQL
+68 RTISQPQL
-79 VQYDSC
+79 VQFDSC
-85 MELEYNLKSS
+85 DDMEYSLKAS
-95 IAEEYRTQLLQAV
+95 IAEEYRTELLQAV
-108 EELYYYGGGF
+108 EEMYYWSGGWLE
-118 FDDGMVAESAMEDS
+118 DGMVAE
-132 SASAGSAQPQTRTA
+132 ASMDGDTATITVPKSQPTRTE

-174 VLQGSTLSIM
+174 VLQGSSLSIM
-184 SIPEFGEIDFAS
+184 EIPEFGEIEFAS
-196 NTTIEGSPISM
+196 NFSIEGSPISM

-218 SYNPWSIDSEDPLY
+218 SYNPWSINSEDDLY
-232 EYLRWGGDYSEWR
+232 EYLRWGGEYSQWR
-245 VNSMTK
+245 VNSLTK
-251 YTTYDISNRTQP
+251 YTTFDISNRSSP
-263 EIVQELY
+263 EIIQELY

-289 HSWLNIPNL
+289 HSWLNIPGLSN
-298 MSWLNMPSVYYDLKW
+298 WLNMPNAYYELEW

-319 VYREMIA
+319 TYREMIA
-326 YETIQSNDE
+326 YETIQANDE
-335 ILGAMDLED
+335 VLGTIALED
-344 LIPKIYQRTNGEI
+344 LVPKIYQRVDGEI
-357 IQHDMRS
+357 IEHDMRS
-364 ESCTNFAKP
+364 ESCENFAQP
-373 MDGSSRGFTNIL
+373 MDGFSRGFTNIL
-385 SLDLFSPTFD
+385 SLDLFSPKFD

-401 LGNHPLVYASK
+401 LSNHPLVYASK

-428 GQDDAMEMTNIHT
+428 GQDEVDEMTNIHT

-456 RIDGQILNQFSI
+456 RIDGQILNQFCI
-468 SEYEGVLRVATT
+468 SEHEGVLRIATT

-495 SSSVITLVRG
+495 SSSIVTLVRG
-505 VDIETDQQVLL
+505 VNPETDQQVLL

-526 NERIWSARFVEDRA
+526 DERIWSARFVEDRA

-554 DLSNPT
+554 DLSNPA

-582 DMLLT
+582 GMLLT

-626 SPVEDPETSG
+626 SPVNDPEDNR
-636 WTWSYSEAKY
+636 WTWSYSEAMY

-667 RWVESY
+667 RYIDSY
-673 NDEGRYNW
+673 EEGIGYHW
-681 HYEYVSKAIIV
+681 SYEYVSKAIIV
-692 NVDEATGAMSI
+692 NVDEATGSMSV

-708 HSSLINQDEGNYW
+708 HSSLVNHQDINHW

-736 YIYAFSGAGITAHN
+736 FIYAFSGAGITVHN
-750 LTSMELSDVEVFDLD
+750 LTDMELTDVVMFEVEY
-765 QPEYEYY
+765 PEYAYY
-772 LY
+772 DS